1 MQQIDTISLKSQF
14 KHCEDVHF
22 QTYSFQASNVTLITC
37 DAMIDKYSLNEI
49 IVPRLQSICS
59 DPDTP
64 LDETMLL
71 QNLYIPDLQKIDDLN
86 DAVSNVFGGF
96 VLIYVEKL
104 QILLSSNI
112 EKKPNRSPEET
123 KLEVQ
128 IKGPRDNFIEDL
140 AINIALI
147 RKRLPTDSLA
157 VEKLSIGE
165 RSKTKLAI
173 LYFHDIASLS
183 ILKELKQDLESV
195 STDVLL
201 SSESLMER
209 FNKRSYFLP
218 LNDTTGR
225 PDFAVM
231 ALSSGRFVILVD
243 GISYAVITP
252 VDLFML
258 LKSGEDLDYPA
269 VTSSLERVLRIFGIL
284 IALLLPAFWLAL
296 TTFHQEQLP
305 FPLLATIFQANTGLP
320 LPSALEMLGMLF
332 MFELFREAG
341 LRLPSTLSGTI
352 SVVGGLIIGD
362 AAIRSGITS
371 PAMIVIIAIS
381 TIATFTLVNQSL
393 VTAVSVARV
402 LFIIVTSIFGLFGLF
417 LSIYLVV
424 LYLANVRVY
433 GVPYINF
440 TADLSWS
447 NLKLSLFRPP
457 KKDYKKRT
465 AIKSLQDKTREEE

>member
-1 MQQIDTISLKSQF
+1 MQQIDTISLKEQF

-37 DAMIDKYSLNEI
+37 DAMIDKYALNEI

-59 DPDTP
+59 DADTP

-71 QNLYIPDLQKIDDLN
+71 QNLYLPDLQKINDLN

-104 QILLSSNI
+104 QLLLSSNI

-173 LYFHDIASLS
+173 LYFHDIANLS

-252 VDLFML
+252 ADLFML
-258 LKSGEDLDYPA
+258 LKSGEDLDYPS
-269 VTSSLERVLRIFGIL
+269 VTSSIERVLRIFGIL

-305 FPLLATIFQANTGLP
+305 FPLLATIVQANTGLP

-371 PAMIVIIAIS
+371 PAMIVVIAIS

-402 LFIIVTSIFGLFGLF
+402 MFIIATSIFGLFGLF
-417 LSIYLVV
+417 LSMYLTV

-447 NLKLSLFRPP
+447 NLKVSLFRPP
-457 KKDYKKRT
+457 KEDYKKRT
-465 AIKSLQDKTREEE
+465 AMKTLQDKTKEEE

>member
-1 MQQIDTISLKSQF
+1 MQQIDTISLKAQF
-14 KHCEDVHF
+14 KHCADVHF

-37 DAMIDKYSLNEI
+37 DAMIDKYALNEI
-49 IVPRLQSICS
+49 IVPRLESICS
-59 DPDTP
+59 DADTP

-71 QNLYIPDLQKIDDLN
+71 QSLYLPDLQKINDLN

-104 QILLSSNI
+104 QLLLSSNI

-173 LYFHDIASLS
+173 LYFHDIANLS

-252 VDLFML
+252 ADLFML
-258 LKSGEDLDYPA
+258 LKSGEDLDYPS
-269 VTSSLERVLRIFGIL
+269 VTSSIERVLRIFGIL

-305 FPLLATIFQANTGLP
+305 FPLLATIVQANTGLP

-371 PAMIVIIAIS
+371 PAMIVVIAIS

-402 LFIIVTSIFGLFGLF
+402 MFIIATSIFGLFGLF
-417 LSIYLVV
+417 LSMYLTV

-447 NLKLSLFRPP
+447 NLKVSLFRPP
-457 KKDYKKRT
+457 KEDYKKRT
-465 AIKSLQDKTREEE
+465 AMKTLQDKTKEEE

>member
-1 MQQIDTISLKSQF
+1 MHQIDTISLKEHF

-22 QTYSFQASNVTLITC
+22 QTYSFQTSKVTLITC

-59 DPDTP
+59 DSDKP
-64 LDETMLL
+64 LTENMLF
-71 QNLYIPDLQKIDDLN
+71 QNLYLPDLQQITDLN
-86 DAVSNVFGGF
+86 DATTNVFGGF

-140 AINIALI
+140 SINIALI

-173 LYFHDIASLS
+173 LYFQDIADLT

-195 STDVLL
+195 STDVLI

-231 ALSSGRFVILVD
+231 ALSAGRFVILVD

-252 VDLFML
+252 VNLFLL
-258 LKSGEDLDYPA
+258 LKSGEDFDHPA
-269 VTSSLERVLRIFGIL
+269 VTSSIERILRILSIL
-284 IALLLPAFWLAL
+284 IALFLPAFWLAL

-305 FPLLATIFQANTGLP
+305 FPLLATIVQANTGLP
-320 LPSALEMLGMLF
+320 LPTALEMLGMLL

-341 LRLPSTLSGTI
+341 LRLPSTLGGTI

-371 PAMIVIIAIS
+371 PAMIVVIAIS
-381 TIATFTLVNQSL
+381 TIAGFTLVNQSL
-393 VTAVSVARV
+393 VTTVSIMRI
-402 LFIIVTSIFGLFGLF
+402 LNILMTSVFGLFGLF
-417 LSIYLVV
+417 LSLYLFV
-424 LYLANVRVY
+424 LYLANLRVY
-433 GVPYINF
+433 GVPYLYF

-447 NLKLSLFRPP
+447 NLKVTLFRPP
-457 KKDYKKRT
+457 MSSYKKRT
-465 AIKSLQDKTREEE
+465 ATKNLQDKTREKE

>member
-1 MQQIDTISLKSQF
+1 MQQIDTISLKEQF
-14 KHCEDVHF
+14 KHCADVHF

-37 DAMIDKYSLNEI
+37 DAMIDKYALNEI

-59 DPDTP
+59 DADTP

-71 QNLYIPDLQKIDDLN
+71 QNLYLPDLQKINDLN

-104 QILLSSNI
+104 QLLLSSNI

-173 LYFHDIASLS
+173 LYFHDIANLS

-252 VDLFML
+252 ADLFML
-258 LKSGEDLDYPA
+258 LKSGEDLDYPS
-269 VTSSLERVLRIFGIL
+269 VTSSIERVLRIFGIL

-305 FPLLATIFQANTGLP
+305 FPLLATIVQANTGLP

-371 PAMIVIIAIS
+371 PAMIVVIAIS

-402 LFIIVTSIFGLFGLF
+402 LFIIATSIFGLFGLF
-417 LSIYLVV
+417 LSMYLTV

-447 NLKLSLFRPP
+447 NLKVSLFRPP
-457 KKDYKKRT
+457 KEDYKKRT
-465 AIKSLQDKTREEE
+465 AMKTLQDKTKEEE